1 MELSR
6 LSTMDDGWPAP
17 RLDGGTGAG
26 YIRLRKVGKTAM
38 TCRAICRTLLT
49 ATVLLAAIGA
59 TMARA
64 AELQTVR
71 FGTDWKA
78 EAEHGGYYQA
88 IATGI
93 YRRYGLDVK
102 LQQGGPQVNHAELL
116 AAGRLDF
123 NIATTLLSR
132 SISCAKTSRWS
143 RSPRC
148 FRRTPRC

>member
-1 MELSR
+1 
-6 LSTMDDGWPAP
+6 
-17 RLDGGTGAG
+17 
-26 YIRLRKVGKTAM
+26 M

-93 YRRYGLDVK
+93 YRRYGLDVE
-102 LQQGGPQVNHAELL
+102 LQQGGPQVNHA
-116 AAGRLDF
+116 AAARRRPARFQHRDQF
-123 NIATTLLSR
+123 FCPAQFR
-132 SISCAKTSRWS
+132 AAKTSRWS